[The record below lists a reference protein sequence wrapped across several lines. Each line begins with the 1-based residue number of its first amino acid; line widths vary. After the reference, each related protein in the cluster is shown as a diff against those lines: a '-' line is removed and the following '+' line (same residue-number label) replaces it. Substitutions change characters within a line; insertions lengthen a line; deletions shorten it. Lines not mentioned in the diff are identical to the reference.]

1 MANEDYNAELYFK
14 MQDSMDR
21 YTDWLKN
28 QPSDEILNHTYEY
41 TIKQDILMAFE
52 EMDLSDAQ
60 AKALLNTKDPLEE
73 VFKHFEKQETEY
85 MQTLRDCITERGDEL
100 AAQLAEKVVPE
111 MEYRLGLYNQVNTIY
126 PDSMDESKVFGIA
139 IQAYRDGEP
148 YSTLTTNL
156 YSRMGEFCEM
166 IGIKNA
172 AYVDLNNNPWATQLL
187 ESGVAKDT
195 GFTKQSG
202 FCEYPL
208 WQFNEDWLKSL
219 KPIVE
224 DRTYD
229 DYEAKYNA
237 AMGIGAEEEISDT
250 PDRISVIYI
259 EPGKEPVIKEIDS
272 GLESFQHEV
281 GGDIEATYPFDDPVA
296 LLCNE
301 EGKLTGLTLNR
312 ALCDGD
318 GEIYDIIAGSFLI
331 VGCGDEDFTTVP
343 AELTDKYIEMFKQPE
358 TFMRYNGE
366 ILAIK
371 DNEKDKI
378 PVYLGS
384 GADARMSGELD
395 AYRLSFKTN
404 MECKKSIEQAISDGY
419 HDNTMKDVL
428 VEPIIEKYGLQ
439 RVKTVLAITCI
450 EKDWDAR
457 ISRTNKE
464 WAKTVPVPKGEDGMG
479 GNNNAYLVCEKPHI
493 GLVNIFIDKV
503 RAFEEKQQERKP
515 SVLGKLDEAKNKI
528 LPPVPKNNHKK
539 EKSL

>member
-21 YTDWLKN
+21 YIDWLKN
-28 QPSDEILNHTYEY
+28 QPADEILNHTYEY
-41 TIKQDILMAFE
+41 TVKQDILMAFE

-73 VFKHFEKQETEY
+73 VFKHFEKQETGY

-100 AAQLAEKVVPE
+100 AVAQA
-111 MEYRLGLYNQVNTIY
+111 
-126 PDSMDESKVFGIA
+126 
-139 IQAYRDGEP
+139 
-148 YSTLTTNL
+148 
-156 YSRMGEFCEM
+156 
-166 IGIKNA
+166 
-172 AYVDLNNNPWATQLL
+172 
-187 ESGVAKDT
+187 
-195 GFTKQSG
+195 
-202 FCEYPL
+202 
-208 WQFNEDWLKSL
+208 
-219 KPIVE
+219 E
-224 DRTYD
+224 DRT
-229 DYEAKYNA
+229 
-237 AMGIGAEEEISDT
+237 IVV
-250 PDRISVIYI
+250 ISV
-259 EPGKEPVIKEIDS
+259 EPGKEPVLKEIS
-272 GLESFQHEV
+272 PGLESLQHEV

-395 AYRLSFKTN
+395 AYRISFKTN
-404 MECKKSIEQAISDGY
+404 MECKKAIEQAISEGY

-428 VEPIIEKYGLQ
+428 AEPVIEKYGLQ

-503 RAFEEKQQERKP
+503 RAFEDKQLEKKP

-528 LPPVPKNNHKK
+528 TPPVPKNNHKK